1 MNCVILILS
10 QKLII
15 NMSKYLKEISFW
27 SIGFSLPF
35 AFWIVGH
42 ILYSDKIPSI
52 YAVANSIFVNFEEI
66 HLVNL
71 LETAKV
77 ASLGILIAML
87 VSFIIIFFV
96 GIFNS
101 FEQII
106 SPVIILLKAS
116 PAIAFVPVLM
126 LFFGTGLGSKVT
138 VSFMICFFPIVI
150 GGIDGLKR
158 VPKRLN
164 YFSRSYTKSKIKLLF
179 YIAYG
184 YILESMLSG
193 LKTAAPLSVVGA
205 IVAEYVIG
213 GQVPGLG
220 GFIISNT
227 QSYAVISRYVGIVLA
242 SFLGIV
248 FYLVAYF
255 IHLYYKKELHIEK

>member
-1 MNCVILILS
+1 MV
-10 QKLII
+10 
-15 NMSKYLKEISFW
+15 KYKKEILLW
-27 SIGFSLPF
+27 TIGFSFPF
-35 AFWIVGH
+35 VFWIFGNN
-42 ILYSDKIPSI
+42 LYPDKIPSI
-52 YAVANSIFVNFEEI
+52 YSVVKSIFINFQEI

-77 ASLGILIAML
+77 SSLGILIAVL
-87 VSFIIIFFV
+87 FSFIIIFFV

-106 SPVIILLKAS
+106 SPIIILLKAS

-158 VPKRLN
+158 VPKRLK
-164 YFSRSYTKSKIKLLF
+164 YFSRSYTKSKIKRLV
-179 YIAYG
+179 YIEYG
-184 YILESMLSG
+184 YILESLLSG

-205 IVAEYVIG
+205 IVSEYVIG

-227 QSYAVISRYVGIVLA
+227 QSYAVTSRYVGIVLA

-255 IHLYYKKELHIEK
+255 LHLYYKKELHIEK